1 MKDGFVR
8 CASATVD
15 IKVADTDYNTSNII
29 KAIEDAAQN
38 NIKLIVFPEL
48 CITGY
53 TCGDLFLQ
61 KILIDSAKDSLI
73 KIAKATE
80 NLDIT
85 AVVGLPYV
93 AEQTL
98 YNCAAVVNGGHI
110 KGLVPKLNIPNYAE
124 FYEVRHF
131 TAGKNEVTYVNI
143 TVKKYR
149 SVQIYYLK
157 QMRVKILFLRLKFA
171 RICGRLCRRRST
183 THLQVQRL

>member
-38 NIKLIVFPEL
+38 DIKLIVFPEL

-110 KGLVPKLNIPNYAE
+110 KGFVPKLNIPNFAE

-131 TAGKNEVTYVNI
+131 TAGK
-143 TVKKYR
+143 KYR
-149 SVQIYYLK
+149 SVRIYYLK

-171 RICGRLCRRRST
+171 RICGQLCRRRST

>member
-38 NIKLIVFPEL
+38 DIKLIVFPEL

-80 NLDIT
+80 NLIYPPLSDFR
-85 AVVGLPYV
+85 
-93 AEQTL
+93 TL
-98 YNCAAVVNGGHI
+98 RS
-110 KGLVPKLNIPNYAE
+110 
-124 FYEVRHF
+124 RHF
-131 TAGKNEVTYVNI
+131 IIVP
-143 TVKKYR
+143 
-149 SVQIYYLK
+149 QW
-157 QMRVKILFLRLKFA
+157 
-171 RICGRLCRRRST
+171 
-183 THLQVQRL
+183 